1 MHQQNALA
9 AKGLKCDSPSRKVGE
24 FKGGEIALKRKPCR
38 FSYLSSLL
46 LPNSRGLR
54 LMLELIQTQQ
64 YPTLLLDDLV
74 KAYPKAD
81 QDQQEEH

>member
-9 AKGLKCDSPSRKVGE
+9 AKGLKCDSPSRKVSE

-38 FSYLSSLL
+38 FSFLTRLL
-46 LPNSRGLR
+46 QPNSRGLR
-54 LMLELIQTQQ
+54 ILLELVQTQQ
-64 YPTLLLDDLV
+64 YSTLLLDDLV

-81 QDQQEEH
+81 QD